1 MYPAL
6 AGRFLSTM
14 PTEKSKEFFFFFFER
29 FYPLSDTLDSYL
41 KIFVVDHF

>member
-14 PTEKSKEFFFFFFER
+14 PTEKSKEFFFFFLNDFI
-29 FYPLSDTLDSYL
+29 LSVIHWIAT
-41 KIFVVDHF
+41 